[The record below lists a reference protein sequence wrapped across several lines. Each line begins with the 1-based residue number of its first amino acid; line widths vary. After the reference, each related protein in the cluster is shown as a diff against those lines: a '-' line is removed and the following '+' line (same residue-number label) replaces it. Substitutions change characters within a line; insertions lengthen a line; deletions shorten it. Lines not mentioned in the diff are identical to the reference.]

1 MLQVVFVCTAN
12 VVEMIPNP
20 LLGMIEIVP
29 IADEIVPILVIM
41 N

>member
-20 LLGMIEIVP
+20 LLDMMEVVP
-29 IADEIVPILVIM
+29 IADERMHIARC
-41 N
+41 